1 MIPRDYITEWRQSA
15 PWVDDAQIEQD
26 LVISR
31 ALVEL
36 FSNPTI
42 AKALAFRGGTALY
55 KLHVTPA
62 LRYSEDIDL
71 VQVRAESAGPL
82 MDALHGVLDPWL
94 GAPRWKQTEGRVT
107 FVYRFSSEATP
118 PLPMRLKVEINTR
131 EHFAVHGFIEHPFEV
146 QSRWFRGS
154 CRIQTYTLDELL
166 ATKLRA
172 LYQRR
177 KGRDLFDLEAGLNQ
191 SGVDPARIVDAFLRY
206 MDHGGHR
213 ISRAQFQQ
221 NLDAK
226 LADATFMADMS
237 PLLADGQRWDPI
249 RAATRVSGE
258 LILRLPGSD

>member
-82 MDALHGVLDPWL
+82 MDAMRAVLDPWL

-107 FVYRFSSEATP
+107 FVYRFLSEAAP

-177 KGRDLFDLEAGLNQ
+177 KGRDLFDLEVGLNQ

-206 MDHGGHR
+206 MEHGGHR